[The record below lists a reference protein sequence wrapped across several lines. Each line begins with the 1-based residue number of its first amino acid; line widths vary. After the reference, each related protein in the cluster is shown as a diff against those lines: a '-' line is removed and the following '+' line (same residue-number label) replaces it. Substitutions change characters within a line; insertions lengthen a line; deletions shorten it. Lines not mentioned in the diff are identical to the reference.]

1 MKFKFF
7 KFLKK
12 QQSLDYGKIFS
23 SYKKAK
29 NYSNNV
35 GVYFDKRF
43 TKFEGPNEVNIA
55 DRFYIAS
62 VLPSLFKKKKLNIL
76 DFGGGPNPIYSYIKK
91 TTNISTKCYVIDTEK
106 LVKIIE
112 KKIPKKYKSD
122 VKYISSIDKLKIKSF
137 DIVYF
142 NSSMQYLEN
151 YEYILKKISKFKP
164 CYILISYTPMSLK
177 NKNSYTVQ
185 YGVPGSIHPIIFF
198 SSLKLKKLLL
208 KLKYKMIYEN
218 KYMNIIKKN
227 KNSDLNSFYYGDL
240 LFSKN

>member
-12 QQSLDYGKIFS
+12 KQSLEYGKLFS
-23 SYKKAK
+23 SFKKAK

-35 GVYFDKRF
+35 RVYFDKRF
-43 TKFEGPNEVNIA
+43 TKFEGPNEVDISG
-55 DRFYIAS
+55 RFYIPS

-106 LVKIIE
+106 LVKIME
-112 KKIPKKYKSD
+112 KKVPKKYKSN

-142 NSSMQYLEN
+142 NGSLMYFEN

-164 CYILISYTPMSLK
+164 SYIFISYTPMSLK
-177 NKNSYTVQ
+177 NKNYFTIQ
-185 YGVPGSIHPIIFF
+185 YNVPGSIHPIIFF

-208 KLKYKMIYEN
+208 KFKYKAIYEN
-218 KYMNIIKKN
+218 KHMNVINKKIHP
-227 KNSDLNSFYYGDL
+227 DLNSFYYGDL